1 MKDDTDHVI
10 LIYWVSGNPG
20 TGSNFFSVIHEDGSV
35 TAAHAPYFLL
45 VVKAFGKMVNKHRK
59 TVNGKAPY
67 ILEQVVEMLLAEK
80 QSVRETKRK
89 LTNGEQ

>member
-1 MKDDTDHVI
+1 M

-20 TGSNFFSVIHEDGSV
+20 TGRHFCSVICEDGSV
-35 TAAHAPYFLL
+35 TTAHAPYFLP
-45 VVKAFGKMVNKHRK
+45 VVKAFGKMVNKHRRM
-59 TVNGKAPY
+59 VNGKAPY
-67 ILEQVVEMLLAEK
+67 TLEQVVEMLLAEK